1 MDKSNIIISIII
13 VICIAAGVAAYGIT
27 NSENPIFSN
36 LNSLDSGSG
45 DSGNGIGNNT
55 THHDSPSTSSH
66 GSGVSSSS
74 GSGSGSSSDQDQV
87 LDQDLYPEV
96 AVIIPHIPLITQVVQ
111 K

>member
-45 DSGNGIGNNT
+45 DSGNQHYLQTELFGMFLFMT
-55 THHDSPSTSSH
+55 K
-66 GSGVSSSS
+66 
-74 GSGSGSSSDQDQV
+74 
-87 LDQDLYPEV
+87 
-96 AVIIPHIPLITQVVQ
+96 VVTL
-111 K
+111 

>member
-36 LNSLDSGSG
+36 LNSLDSGSAA
-45 DSGNGIGNNT
+45 SGNDNVKTVLET
-55 THHDSPSTSSH
+55 TQHTMIPQ
-66 GSGVSSSS
+66 VPAVREVELAQVP
-74 GSGSGSSSDQDQV
+74 DQDQV